1 MSSIAVL
8 SMRRSV
14 VKPVGGG
21 HLALGANAEQGSGVV
36 SDDDVTAI
44 IEALFDIRTELRRI
58 VVLLEEDD
66 GEQGNEEA
74 DS

>member
-1 MSSIAVL
+1 
-8 SMRRSV
+8 
-14 VKPVGGG
+14 
-21 HLALGANAEQGSGVV
+21 VV
-36 SDDDVTAI
+36 SEDDVTAI

>member
-1 MSSIAVL
+1 
-8 SMRRSV
+8 
-14 VKPVGGG
+14 
-21 HLALGANAEQGSGVV
+21 VV

-58 VVLLEEDD
+58 VVLLKEDD
-66 GEQGNEEA
+66 GEQGDEEA

>member
-1 MSSIAVL
+1 
-8 SMRRSV
+8 
-14 VKPVGGG
+14 
-21 HLALGANAEQGSGVV
+21 VV
-36 SDDDVTAI
+36 SEDDVTAI

-58 VVLLEEDD
+58 VVPLEEDD